1 MKKNVLLFLALA
13 AGLTVRAELDK
24 AILMDEAK
32 LIEVIRKLTPL
43 TMIRSPPAK
52 TSAGAVRKQPSR
64 RWLRC
69 CRATRRTCATQRAT
83 GWR

>member
-32 LIEVIRKLTPL
+32 LIRGYQ
-43 TMIRSPPAK
+43 S
-52 TSAGAVRKQPSR
+52 
-64 RWLRC
+64 
-69 CRATRRTCATQRAT
+69 
-83 GWR
+83 